1 MTDRLSDSELETLF
15 AQVRAAPAEPGQ
27 DAMARIL
34 AAAGTPPPAPLPA
47 PGSGGDAGDRG
58 LFTLLGGWLGMG
70 GLAAATLAGLWIG
83 IMPPAGVGDL
93 AAGVLGGPVSLDA
106 SVEDILLAAEG

>member
-15 AQVRAAPAEPGQ
+15 AQVRSDPAELGE

-34 AAAGTPPPAPLPA
+34 AAAGAPPAPA
-47 PGSGGDAGDRG
+47 PRPLGGDAGDRG
-58 LFTLLGGWLGMG
+58 LFDVLGGWLGMG

-93 AAGVLGGPVSLDA
+93 TAGVFGGPVSVEA
-106 SVEDILLAAEG
+106 SVEDILLAVEG

>member
-1 MTDRLSDSELETLF
+1 MTDRLTDSELETLF
-15 AQVRAAPAEPGQ
+15 AQVRSAPAEPGQ

-34 AAAGTPPPAPLPA
+34 AAAGAPPAPQPA
-47 PGSGGDAGDRG
+47 PGSGGDAWDRG
-58 LFTLLGGWLGMG
+58 LFTLLGGWFGMG

-83 IMPPAGVGDL
+83 IMPPAGVGEL